1 MSTGNK
7 RWVIAGVGSSVVVA
21 LVLVV
26 ALGGHG
32 KRSTSDGEAGG
43 AGASGGWR
51 GFQDRASASGQ
62 PGADNG
68 PGPGGGAPGAL
79 GGPGAGGGAP
89 NVTGAMT
96 AWRGAILHHD
106 ADTVVSLDRAFLGDP
121 RTFTP
126 ALVESAKGD
135 GNERVRAFSTR
146 VLGKLRDAA
155 LVETFAALLDDGSPY
170 VRQNAAWALGELGR
184 QESGRAAARR
194 TTEEL
199 RRLGRRDKAP
209 DVRVAANEALEK
221 LQ

>member
-7 RWVIAGVGSSVVVA
+7 RWLIAGVGSSVV
-21 LVLVV
+21 LVLVIV
-26 ALGGHG
+26 FALGGHG
-32 KRSTSDGEAGG
+32 KRSASNGEAGG

-62 PGADNG
+62 PGVDNG
-68 PGPGGGAPGAL
+68 AGAGASARGGPAAGGAARD
-79 GGPGAGGGAP
+79 
-89 NVTGAMT
+89 VTGAMT
-96 AWRGAILHHD
+96 AWRGAILNHD
-106 ADTVVSLDRAFLGDP
+106 ADTVVALDRAFLDDRGA
-121 RTFTP
+121 FTP
-126 ALVESAKGD
+126 ALVASAKGD

-146 VLGKLRDAA
+146 VLGKLRDAV

-184 QESGRAAARR
+184 EESGRAAARR

-199 RRLGRRDKAP
+199 RRLGRRDQAP

>member
-7 RWVIAGVGSSVVVA
+7 RWLIAGVGSSVVVA

-32 KRSTSDGEAGG
+32 KRRPASDGEAGG

-51 GFQDRASASGQ
+51 GFQDRASGSGLP
-62 PGADNG
+62 PGAEN
-68 PGPGGGAPGAL
+68 
-79 GGPGAGGGAP
+79 GPGAGASAASGGPSAGGAAT

-96 AWRGAILHHD
+96 AWRGAILTHD
-106 ADTVVSLDRAFLGDP
+106 ADTVVALDRAFLGAP
-121 RTFTP
+121 GTFRP

-155 LVETFAALLDDGSPY
+155 LVETFAALLDDSSPY
-170 VRQNAAWALGELGR
+170 VRQNAAWALGELGGE
-184 QESGRAAARR
+184 ESGRAAARR

-199 RRLGRRDKAP
+199 RRLGRRDTAP
-209 DVRVAANEALEK
+209 DVRVAANEALK
-221 LQ
+221 RLQ